1 MHEQLEITRS
11 RRHIKVQTRAA
22 GRQMMISTNADV
34 PALFQQALA
43 VNTSAARAFLFM
55 ILTAARP
62 IEVYSMRW
70 CEVDFDDCL
79 WVVPAKHTKSN
90 QAYHIPLSRQALA
103 LLGDKPRSLIDDH
116 VFLSDKAEPLGSRT
130 FSELMRWQS
139 MEGVPYDFR
148 SAFKEWAV
156 TTEGHPMDVVAMFLG
171 HTVKPVFQ
179 YALPPRDMQKEH
191 ATIMQRWADYAA
203 AVPIED

>member
-11 RRHIKVQTRAA
+11 RSPIKVQTRSA
-22 GRQMMISTNADV
+22 GRQMMISSNADV

-43 VNTSAARAFLFM
+43 VNTGAARAFLFM

-70 CEVDFDDCL
+70 CEVDFDACL
-79 WVVPAKHTKSN
+79 WVVPANHTKSN

-116 VFLSDKAEPLGSRT
+116 VFSSDKGEPLGSRA
-130 FSELMRWQS
+130 FSELMRRQS

-156 TTEGHPMDVVAMFLG
+156 TTEGHSMDVVTLFLG
-171 HTVKPVFQ
+171 HTGKSVFQ
-179 YALPPRDMQKEH
+179 YALQPKDMLKEH
-191 ATIMQRWADYAA
+191 ASIMQRWADYVA
-203 AVPIED
+203 AVPVEG